1 MSWLFAGG
9 QASVSDR
16 VFRSQSGRI
25 VANTL
30 TDGGTGYP
38 SRYRFDRAGRLIEAV
53 IPGHTLTYAFP
64 TGGCGVNPEA
74 GLNGNRTTFTDLPDG
89 GTPVTTAYCYD
100 RTDRL
105 TSTTVTGAAA
115 DPNVSPVA
123 AAIPATGLAY
133 DAHGNTTRLADQT
146 LGMTCLTSTCGPPW
160 PTAP

>member
-115 DPNVSPVA
+115 GPTCPRSLPRSP
-123 AAIPATGLAY
+123 PPGSHTTPTGTPP
-133 DAHGNTTRLADQT
+133 GWRIRPS
-146 LGMTCLTSTCGPPW
+146 GMTCLTSTCGPPW